1 MKNVLY
7 FSILFLL
14 ISSCAV
20 NKKPIFI
27 KVDDV
32 KIVSASSD
40 TIRLKAAAFFENP
53 NRVGG
58 TISTDEIQI
67 IVNGVSIA
75 TVSVDE
81 FKVPS
86 RAVFSVPLT
95 AVIPTKKVFQNN
107 KNGILGGLINSLLKK
122 SIKLRFKGNLKY
134 KVFGFSN
141 TYPIDKVQEIK
152 L

>member
-1 MKNVLY
+1 M
-7 FSILFLL
+7 
-14 ISSCAV
+14 SSCAV
-20 NKKPIFI
+20 NKKPLFI

-53 NRVGG
+53 NGVGG

-67 IVNGVSIA
+67 IINGASIA
-75 TVSVDE
+75 TVSVGE

-86 RAVFSVPLT
+86 GAVFSVPLT

>member
-1 MKNVLY
+1 MKNALY
-7 FSILFLL
+7 FSVLFLL

-32 KIVSASSD
+32 KIVAVTSD

-53 NRVGG
+53 NAVGG
-58 TISTDEIQI
+58 TISTDEIQL
-67 IVNGVSIA
+67 IVNGTPIASIF
-75 TVSVDE
+75 VNE
-81 FKVPS
+81 FKVPAKAS
-86 RAVFSVPLT
+86 FSVPLS

-107 KNGILGGLINSLLKK
+107 KNGILGGLINSFLKK

-134 KVFGFSN
+134 KVFGFSK
-141 TYPIDKVQEIK
+141 TYPIDQIQEVK

>member
-1 MKNVLY
+1 MKNRLY
-7 FSILFLL
+7 FLVLFLL
-14 ISSCAV
+14 MSSCAV
-20 NKKPIFI
+20 KKKPIFI

-32 KIVSASSD
+32 KIVSVTMD

-53 NRVGG
+53 NGVGG
-58 TISTDEIQI
+58 TISSDKIQI
-67 IVNGVSIA
+67 IVKDASIA
-75 TVSVDE
+75 SVYVDE
-81 FKVPS
+81 FKVPA
-86 RAVFSVPLT
+86 RASFSVPLM

-107 KNGILGGLINSLLKK
+107 KNGILGGLINSFLNK

>member
-1 MKNVLY
+1 MKNRLY
-7 FSILFLL
+7 FLVLFLL
-14 ISSCAV
+14 MSSCAV
-20 NKKPIFI
+20 NKKPILI

-32 KIVSASSD
+32 KIVSVTMD

-53 NRVGG
+53 NGVGG
-58 TISTDEIQI
+58 TISSDKIQI
-67 IVNGVSIA
+67 IVKGASSASVY
-75 TVSVDE
+75 VDE
-81 FKVPS
+81 FKVPA
-86 RAVFSVPLT
+86 RASFSVPLM

-107 KNGILGGLINSLLKK
+107 KNGILGGLINSFLNK

-141 TYPIDKVQEIK
+141 TYLIDKIQEIK

>member
-1 MKNVLY
+1 MKNRLY
-7 FSILFLL
+7 FLVLFLL
-14 ISSCAV
+14 MSSCAV
-20 NKKPIFI
+20 KKKPIFI

-32 KIVSASSD
+32 KIVSVTMD

-53 NRVGG
+53 NGVGG
-58 TISTDEIQI
+58 TISSDKIQI
-67 IVNGVSIA
+67 IVKGASIA
-75 TVSVDE
+75 SVYVDE
-81 FKVPS
+81 FKA
-86 RAVFSVPLT
+86 RASFSVPLM

-107 KNGILGGLINSLLKK
+107 KNGILGGLINSFLNK

>member
-1 MKNVLY
+1 MKNRLY
-7 FSILFLL
+7 FFLLFLL
-14 ISSCAV
+14 LSSCAV
-20 NKKPIFI
+20 KKKPIFI

-32 KIVSASSD
+32 KIVSVTMD

-53 NRVGG
+53 NGVGG
-58 TISTDEIQI
+58 TISSDKIQI
-67 IVNGVSIA
+67 IVKDASIA
-75 TVSVDE
+75 SVYVDE
-81 FKVPS
+81 FKVPA
-86 RAVFSVPLT
+86 RASFSVPLM

-107 KNGILGGLINSLLKK
+107 KNGILGGLINSFLNK

>member
-1 MKNVLY
+1 MKNVLF

-53 NRVGG
+53 NSVGG
-58 TISTDEIQI
+58 IISTDEIQI

>member
-1 MKNVLY
+1 MKNRLY
-7 FSILFLL
+7 FLVLFLL
-14 ISSCAV
+14 MSSCAV
-20 NKKPIFI
+20 KKKPIFI

-32 KIVSASSD
+32 KIVSVTMD

-53 NRVGG
+53 NGVGG
-58 TISTDEIQI
+58 TISSDKIQI
-67 IVNGVSIA
+67 IVKGTSIA
-75 TVSVDE
+75 SVYVDE
-81 FKVPS
+81 FKVAA
-86 RAVFSVPLT
+86 RASFSVPLM
-95 AVIPTKKVFQNN
+95 AVIPTKKFFQNN
-107 KNGILGGLINSLLKK
+107 KNGILGGLINSFLNK

>member
-1 MKNVLY
+1 MKNRLY
-7 FSILFLL
+7 FLVLFLL
-14 ISSCAV
+14 MSSCAV
-20 NKKPIFI
+20 KKKPIFI

-32 KIVSASSD
+32 KIVSVTMD

-53 NRVGG
+53 NGVGG
-58 TISTDEIQI
+58 TISSDKIQI
-67 IVNGVSIA
+67 IVKGASIA
-75 TVSVDE
+75 SVYVDE
-81 FKVPS
+81 FKVPA
-86 RAVFSVPLT
+86 RASFSVPLM

-107 KNGILGGLINSLLKK
+107 KNGILGGLINSFLNK

-134 KVFGFSN
+134 KVFGFSI

>member
-1 MKNVLY
+1 MKNGLY

-14 ISSCAV
+14 MSSCAV
-20 NKKPIFI
+20 NKKPLFI

-53 NRVGG
+53 NGVGG

-67 IVNGVSIA
+67 IINGASIA
-75 TVSVDE
+75 TVSVGE

>member
-53 NRVGG
+53 NSVGG
-58 TISTDEIQI
+58 IISTDEIQI

>member
-14 ISSCAV
+14 MSSCAV

-53 NRVGG
+53 NGVGG

-67 IVNGVSIA
+67 IINGASIA

>member
-1 MKNVLY
+1 MKNRLY
-7 FSILFLL
+7 FFLLFLL
-14 ISSCAV
+14 LSSCAV
-20 NKKPIFI
+20 KKKPIFI

-32 KIVSASSD
+32 KIVSVTMD

-53 NRVGG
+53 NGVGG
-58 TISTDEIQI
+58 TISSDKIQI
-67 IVNGVSIA
+67 IVKDASIA
-75 TVSVDE
+75 SVYVDE
-81 FKVPS
+81 FKVPA
-86 RAVFSVPLT
+86 RASFSVPLM

-107 KNGILGGLINSLLKK
+107 KNGILGGLINSFLNK

-141 TYPIDKVQEIK
+141 TYPIDKIQEIK

>member
-1 MKNVLY
+1 MKNRLY
-7 FSILFLL
+7 FLVLFLL
-14 ISSCAV
+14 MSSCAV
-20 NKKPIFI
+20 KKKPIFI

-32 KIVSASSD
+32 KIVSVTMD

-53 NRVGG
+53 NGVGG
-58 TISTDEIQI
+58 TISSDKIQI
-67 IVNGVSIA
+67 IVKDASIA
-75 TVSVDE
+75 SVYVDE
-81 FKVPS
+81 FKVPA
-86 RAVFSVPLT
+86 RASFSVPLM

-107 KNGILGGLINSLLKK
+107 KNGILGGLINSFLNK

-141 TYPIDKVQEIK
+141 TYPIDKIQEIK

>member
-1 MKNVLY
+1 M
-7 FSILFLL
+7 
-14 ISSCAV
+14 SSCAV
-20 NKKPIFI
+20 KKKPIFI

-32 KIVSASSD
+32 KIVSVTMD

-53 NRVGG
+53 NGVGG
-58 TISTDEIQI
+58 TISSDKIQI
-67 IVNGVSIA
+67 IVKDASIA
-75 TVSVDE
+75 SVYVDE
-81 FKVPS
+81 FKVPA
-86 RAVFSVPLT
+86 RASFSVPLM

-107 KNGILGGLINSLLKK
+107 KNGILGGLINSFLNK

-141 TYPIDKVQEIK
+141 TYPIDKIQEIK

>member
-1 MKNVLY
+1 MKNRLY
-7 FSILFLL
+7 FFLLFLL
-14 ISSCAV
+14 LSSCAV
-20 NKKPIFI
+20 KKKPIFI

-32 KIVSASSD
+32 KIVSVTMD

-53 NRVGG
+53 NGVGG
-58 TISTDEIQI
+58 TISSDKIQI
-67 IVNGVSIA
+67 IVKGTSIA
-75 TVSVDE
+75 SVYVDE
-81 FKVPS
+81 FKVPA
-86 RAVFSVPLT
+86 RASFSVPLM

-107 KNGILGGLINSLLKK
+107 KNGILGGLINSFLNK

-141 TYPIDKVQEIK
+141 TYLIDKIQEIK

>member
-53 NRVGG
+53 NSVGG

-75 TVSVDE
+75 TVSLDE

>member
-1 MKNVLY
+1 M
-7 FSILFLL
+7 LL
-14 ISSCAV
+14 SSCAV
-20 NKKPIFI
+20 KKKPIFI

-32 KIVSASSD
+32 KIVSVTMD

-53 NRVGG
+53 NGVGG
-58 TISTDEIQI
+58 TISSDKIQI
-67 IVNGVSIA
+67 IVKDASIA
-75 TVSVDE
+75 SVYVDE
-81 FKVPS
+81 FKVPA
-86 RAVFSVPLT
+86 RASFSVPLM

-107 KNGILGGLINSLLKK
+107 KNGILGGLINSFLNK

-141 TYPIDKVQEIK
+141 TYPIDKIQEIK

>member
-1 MKNVLY
+1 MKNALY

-14 ISSCAV
+14 MSSCAV
-20 NKKPIFI
+20 NKKPLFI

-40 TIRLKAAAFFENP
+40 TIRLKASAFFENP
-53 NRVGG
+53 NGVGG

-67 IVNGVSIA
+67 IINGASIA
-75 TVSVDE
+75 TVSVGE